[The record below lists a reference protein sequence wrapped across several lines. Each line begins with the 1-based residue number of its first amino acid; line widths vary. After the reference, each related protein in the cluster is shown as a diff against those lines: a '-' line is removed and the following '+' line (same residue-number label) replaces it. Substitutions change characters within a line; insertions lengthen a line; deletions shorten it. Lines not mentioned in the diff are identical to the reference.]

1 MDFSEKHENAVGD
14 AGIFTIDHPVIKYP
28 VQIASDAVL
37 PAGTILK
44 KSASG
49 GTYEAAAPSDTPAA
63 VLIEASSADNKLPMA
78 GFHGVAVRERL
89 VDASGANPASAGD
102 TLAGKL
108 PEIGIWLSQTYE
120 AEVK

>member
-1 MDFSEKHENAVGD
+1 MDFSDKHENAVGD

-49 GTYEAAAPSDTPAA
+49 GTYEAAAQADTPAA

-78 GFHGVAVRERL
+78 GFHGVAVRARL
-89 VDASGANPASAGD
+89 IDASGASPAQAGD
-102 TLAGKL
+102 TLADKL
-108 PEIGIWLSQTYE
+108 PGIGIWLSQSYE

>member
-1 MDFSEKHENAVGD
+1 MEFGEKNANIAGD

-28 VQIASDAVL
+28 VQIADGAEL

-49 GTYEAAAPSDTPAA
+49 GTYEAAAPADTPAA
-63 VLIEASSADNKLPMA
+63 VLMEASGAEKTLPLA
-78 GFHGVAVRERL
+78 GFHGVAVRARL
-89 VDASGANPASAGD
+89 IDASGETPASAGD
-102 TLAGKL
+102 TLANKL
-108 PEIGIWLSQTYE
+108 PATGIWLSQTYE

>member
-1 MDFSEKHENAVGD
+1 MEFGEKNANIVGD

-28 VQIASDAVL
+28 VQIAKNAEL

-49 GTYEAAAPSDTPAA
+49 GTYEAASDADTPVAI
-63 VLIEASSADNKLPMA
+63 LMESSGAEDKLPMA
-78 GFHGVAVRERL
+78 GFHGVAVISRL
-89 VDASGANPASAGD
+89 VNASGASPMAISPEMAD
-102 TLAGKL
+102 KL
-108 PEIGIWLSQTYE
+108 PATGIWLSQTYK